1 MVGGL
6 SGALG
11 HHASVSLQR
20 NNIGVDHAQILR
32 HLENLEETVQALV
45 MSRGSVARCRA
56 VQMESESAYAFV
68 GLYVYIFGQLDTLI
82 SLHNNSVGS
91 YLGIIL

>member
-1 MVGGL
+1 MVGGP

-56 VQMESESAYAFV
+56 VQMESESAYAFA
-68 GLYVYIFGQLDTLI
+68 GLYVFIFGQLDT
-82 SLHNNSVGS
+82 
-91 YLGIIL
+91 